1 MMAPFCTRTPPLR
14 AAVGKGGG
22 GVGSKRGGDDGSL
35 LHPHPTSESSGG

>member
-22 GVGSKRGGDDGSL
+22 GVGSKRGVMMA
-35 LHPHPTSESSGG
+35 PFCTRTPPERNCK